1 MKQYQ
6 LSEFLALFLEHQ
18 KLQDFKLVL
27 EPRYGH
33 RNRHSKR
40 GNTQILAKSPR
51 RGRLKDT
58 DTVQDL
64 LEYLYSIAPDV
75 GKWVASDEYKA
86 CLYTAGKKT
95 PMGNKGLL
103 GKLRG
108 RSDRVLERAEKKS
121 QSILQKAFGD
131 CDGLLPLARVNEIA
145 RAILAKR

>member
-1 MKQYQ
+1 MNLDGRRGVFQQ
-6 LSEFLALFLEHQ
+6 PA
-18 KLQDFKLVL
+18 
-27 EPRYGH
+27 
-33 RNRHSKR
+33 KR
-40 GNTQILAKSPR
+40 GNTHILAKSPR

-75 GKWVASDEYKA
+75 GNWVASDEYKA
-86 CLYTAGKKT
+86 CLYTDGKKT
-95 PMGNKGLL
+95 PMGDNGLL
-103 GKLRG
+103 GKLRS